1 MKRLIVGFFIGLLVI
16 STPIQVKA
24 NSLSDIDTSESDGIP
39 CEIRQYAE
47 LCGSEFNICP
57 EFLESIAYYES
68 RYVADATNGSCV
80 GLMQVNIN
88 AHKDRIASYGWTT
101 DDMSDPYKNM
111 MIASDYLQEL
121 FEKYE
126 DPGIVLYI
134 YNGNSTGLKKY
145 KQTGRLNKY
154 ATNILDYS
162 AELERIHGK

>member
-1 MKRLIVGFFIGLLVI
+1 MKRLIVGFFIGLLVL

-24 NSLSDIDTSESDGIP
+24 NNLSDIDTSDSDGIP

-57 EFLESIAYYES
+57 EFLEAIAYYES
-68 RYVADATNGSCV
+68 RFVEDAQNGTCI
-80 GLMQVNIN
+80 GIMQVNIKV
-88 AHKDRIASYGWTT
+88 HKDRIADHGWTT
-101 DDMSDPYKNM
+101 ADMTDPYKNM
-111 MIASDYLQEL
+111 MIASEYLQEL
-121 FEKYE
+121 FEEHE
-126 DPGIVLYI
+126 DVGIVLYM